1 MMSHSQTFSGFDT
14 ILNFRS
20 TGDPRPLLIDVSDVD
35 GSLVS
40 SFAGDSM
47 FSISGPFIALSSAH
61 VSDLAHRA
69 QTRMYCRSLYLD
81 LADSPK
87 LVISPPLLALGVCS
101 SVFKATKS
109 IYIHEVHLYFQ
120 CLVSKGEVEPEI
132 AITEAQALRGACHS

>member
-1 MMSHSQTFSGFDT
+1 MAWGYTFSTSLSDFC
-14 ILNFRS
+14 ILRS

-47 FSISGPFIALSSAH
+47 FSISGPFIALCAAH

-120 CLVSKGEVEPEI
+120 CLVSKGEVEP
-132 AITEAQALRGACHS
+132 G

>member
-1 MMSHSQTFSGFDT
+1 MWDRNSNTTWCRMTWGYTFSTSLSDFS
-14 ILNFRS
+14 ILRS

-69 QTRMYCRSLYLD
+69 QTRMEVNWVEQKGIKRNEN
-81 LADSPK
+81 K
-87 LVISPPLLALGVCS
+87 LKFVGACVD
-101 SVFKATKS
+101 
-109 IYIHEVHLYFQ
+109 
-120 CLVSKGEVEPEI
+120 VEFVEI